1 MPKAIVLLSGGLD
14 SATTLA
20 LAQADGFEIY
30 AMTFS
35 YGQRHFIEIASAKAI
50 AEAANVVTHNLVE
63 IDLRAFGNS
72 SLTDEIAVPQNR
84 TGLEMSSGIPSTYVP
99 ARNTI
104 FLSYALAWA
113 DTLGIFDIFIGVNS
127 LDYAGYP
134 DCRPEY
140 IAAYSAMANLAI
152 KSTVEPPTKM
162 TFHTP
167 IISMT
172 KADIIKAAV
181 NLEVAI
187 DKTLS
192 CYSPNHIGHA
202 CGKCDACILRLDGF
216 SQNNLTDP
224 ITYQA

>member
-1 MPKAIVLLSGGLD
+1 MTKAIVLLSGGLD
-14 SATTLA
+14 SSTTLA
-20 LAQADGFEIY
+20 MAKADGFEVY
-30 AMTFS
+30 AMTFL
-35 YGQRHFIEIASAKAI
+35 YGQRHFIEIGSAKAI
-50 AEAANVVTHNLVE
+50 AEAADVAKHNLVE

-72 SLTDEIAVPQNR
+72 SLTDEISVPQNR
-84 TGLEMSSGIPSTYVP
+84 TELEMNSGIPSTYVP

-113 DTLGIFDIFIGVNS
+113 DTLNIFDIFIGVNS
-127 LDYAGYP
+127 LDYDGYP

-152 KSTVEPPTKM
+152 ESTIDSPTELKI
-162 TFHTP
+162 HTP

-172 KADIIKAAV
+172 KSDIIKTAV
-181 NLEVAI
+181 ELEVPLH
-187 DKTLS
+187 KTFS
-192 CYSPNHIGHA
+192 CYSPDHIGHA

-224 ITYQA
+224 ITYQS